1 MPALARAVLPAGI
14 QLSFPCLSV
23 HAADEYHVTARPAGQ
38 NRAVAALQCPASPQ
52 EKRPVKEH
60 LRELVAQALLDLR
73 RQDRIPQDLA
83 TPDYV
88 IERTKSREH
97 GDYATNIAL
106 LLAKSAG
113 MKPRELAEALVA
125 NFGET
130 QHVSRIEI
138 AGPGFIN
145 FKISQPCRLATV
157 RRVFEQGAQY
167 GRQTPGSR
175 DSVTVEFVSA
185 NPNGPLHVGH
195 GRGAAYGASVANLLE
210 ASGHKVQR
218 EYYVNDA
225 GRQMDILAVS
235 VWLRYHELSGVNV
248 RFPDNGYKG
257 EYVSEIARS
266 LRAKEGDRL
275 RFSALDITDGL
286 PADETQGGDKELHV
300 DALIA
305 RARKLLGAPDYRIVF
320 DAGLH
325 WCLADIRNDLLGFGV
340 VHDNFFSERSLT
352 TDGHVQHAIER
363 LREQGHLFELDG
375 ALWFRATAFG
385 DDKDRVLVRENGAT
399 TYFASDIGYLLSK
412 FERGFDR
419 ALYVLGADHHGYI
432 ARLKAAAQGMGLD
445 PGKIEIQL
453 VQFAILYR
461 GNERVQMSTRAGSF
475 VTLRELRE
483 EVGTDAARFFYVMR
497 SNEQHLD
504 FDLEL
509 AKSHSNDNP
518 VYYIQY
524 AHARIASLFRQL
536 KEKQLSYNDSAAMS
550 ARKLLVSEAEDVL
563 LVELMRFPEMLES
576 AAAGRAPQVMAHY
589 LRDTAAAFH
598 AFYNALPILTAED
611 ELRHARLGLCKATQ
625 QVLAN
630 GLALLGVAAPETM

>member
-1 MPALARAVLPAGI
+1 M
-14 QLSFPCLSV
+14 
-23 HAADEYHVTARPAGQ
+23 TARPADQ
-38 NRAVAALQCPASPQ
+38 NRAVAALQYPARPQ

-73 RQDRIPQDLA
+73 RQDRLPQDLA

-113 MKPRELAEALVA
+113 MKPRELAEVLVA

-130 QHVSRIEI
+130 QHVSKIEI

-157 RRVFEQGAQY
+157 RRVFEQGADY
-167 GRQTPGSR
+167 GKQTPGSR

-210 ASGHKVQR
+210 SAGHKVQR

-257 EYVSEIARS
+257 DYVSEIARS

-286 PADETQGGDKELHV
+286 PADESEGGDKELHV

-352 TDGHVQHAIER
+352 TDGYVQNAIDR

-375 ALWFRATAFG
+375 ALWFRATSFG
-385 DDKDRVLVRENGAT
+385 DDKDRVLIRENGAT

-445 PGKIEIQL
+445 PAKIEIQL

-461 GNERVQMSTRAGSF
+461 GHDRVQMSTRAGSF

-497 SNEQHLD
+497 SNDQHLD

-518 VYYIQY
+518 V
-524 AHARIASLFRQL
+524 
-536 KEKQLSYNDSAAMS
+536 
-550 ARKLLVSEAEDVL
+550 
-563 LVELMRFPEMLES
+563 
-576 AAAGRAPQVMAHY
+576 
-589 LRDTAAAFH
+589 
-598 AFYNALPILTAED
+598 
-611 ELRHARLGLCKATQ
+611 
-625 QVLAN
+625 
-630 GLALLGVAAPETM
+630 

>member
-1 MPALARAVLPAGI
+1 
-14 QLSFPCLSV
+14 
-23 HAADEYHVTARPAGQ
+23 
-38 NRAVAALQCPASPQ
+38 
-52 EKRPVKEH
+52 VKEH
-60 LRELVAQALLDLR
+60 LRELVAQSLLDLR
-73 RQDRIPQDLA
+73 RQGRLPQDLP

-88 IERTKSREH
+88 IERTRSREH

-106 LLAKSAG
+106 LLAKAAG
-113 MKPRELAEALVA
+113 LKPRELAEALVA

-130 QHVSRIEI
+130 QHVSRVEI

-145 FKISQPCRLATV
+145 FTISQPCRLATV
-157 RRVFEQGAQY
+157 RRVFEQGADY
-167 GRQTPGSR
+167 GRQPAASR
-175 DSVTVEFVSA
+175 EATTVEFVSA

-210 ASGHKVQR
+210 AAGHTVQR

-235 VWLRYHELSGVNV
+235 VWLRYHELSGINV

-257 EYVSEIARS
+257 DYVSEIARA

-275 RFSALDITDGL
+275 RHNAIEITDGL

-305 RARKLLGAPDYRIVF
+305 RARQLLGDTDYRVVF
-320 DAGLH
+320 DAGLT

-340 VHDNFFSERSLT
+340 VHDNFFSERSLV
-352 TDGHVQHAIER
+352 TDGYVPRAIAT
-363 LREQGHLFELDG
+363 LRENGHLFEQDG
-375 ALWFRATAFG
+375 ATWFRATTFG
-385 DDKDRVLVRENGAT
+385 DDKDRVVVRENGAM
-399 TYFASDIGYLLSK
+399 TYFASDLGYLLSK
-412 FERGFDR
+412 FERGFER
-419 ALYVLGADHHGYI
+419 ALYVLGADHHGYM
-432 ARLKAAAQGMGLD
+432 ARLKAAAQGLGLD
-445 PGKIEIQL
+445 PARIEIQL

-461 GNERVQMSTRAGSF
+461 GQNRVQMSTRAGSF
-475 VTLRELRE
+475 VTLRELRD

-497 SNEQHLD
+497 GNDQHLD

-524 AHARIASLFRQL
+524 AHARIASLFRQA
-536 KEKQLSYNDSAAMS
+536 KEKGIPYNSSAAIS
-550 ARKLLVSEAEDVL
+550 ARKRLVEPAEDAL
-563 LVELMRFPEMLES
+563 LVELMRFPEMIES
-576 AAAGRAPQVMAHY
+576 AAANRAPQIIANY
-589 LRDTAAAFH
+589 LRETAAAFH
-598 AFYNALPILTAED
+598 AFYNASPILIAE
-611 ELRHARLGLCKATQ
+611 EEVRNARLGLSKATQ

-630 GLALLGVAAPETM
+630 GLALLGVTAPETM

>member
-1 MPALARAVLPAGI
+1 
-14 QLSFPCLSV
+14 
-23 HAADEYHVTARPAGQ
+23 
-38 NRAVAALQCPASPQ
+38 
-52 EKRPVKEH
+52 VKEH

-73 RQDRIPQDLA
+73 RQDRIPADLA

-106 LLAKSAG
+106 LLAKPAG
-113 MKPRELAEALVA
+113 MKPRELAEMLVA

-157 RRVFEQGAQY
+157 RRVFEQGAEY

-210 ASGHKVQR
+210 AAGHKVQR

-286 PADETQGGDKELHV
+286 PADETEGGDKELHV

-352 TDGHVQHAIER
+352 TDGYVQHAIER

-375 ALWFRATAFG
+375 ALWFRATTFG
-385 DDKDRVLVRENGAT
+385 DDKDRVLIRENGAT

-445 PGKIEIQL
+445 PAKIEIQL

-497 SNEQHLD
+497 SNDQHLD

-536 KEKQLSYNDSAAMS
+536 KEKQLAYNDSAAVS
-550 ARKLLVSEAEDVL
+550 ARKLLTSEAEDVL

-598 AFYNALPILTAED
+598 AFYNALPILTAE
-611 ELRHARLGLCKATQ
+611 EETRHARLGLCKATQ

-630 GLALLGVAAPETM
+630 GLALLGVSAPETM

>member
-1 MPALARAVLPAGI
+1 MKSA
-14 QLSFPCLSV
+14 
-23 HAADEYHVTARPAGQ
+23 
-38 NRAVAALQCPASPQ
+38 
-52 EKRPVKEH
+52 PVKEH
-60 LRELVAQALLDLR
+60 LRELVAQSLLDLR
-73 RQDRIPQDLA
+73 RQGRLPQDLP

-88 IERTKSREH
+88 IERSKSREH

-106 LLAKSAG
+106 LLAKPAG

-125 NFGET
+125 NMGDT
-130 QHVSRIEI
+130 QHVSKVEI

-145 FKISQPCRLATV
+145 FRISQPCRLATV
-157 RRVFEQGAQY
+157 RRVFELGADY
-167 GRQTPGSR
+167 GRQPADSR
-175 DSVTVEFVSA
+175 ESVTVEFVSA

-210 ASGHKVQR
+210 AAGHKVQR

-235 VWLRYHELSGVNV
+235 VWLRYHELSGVTV

-257 EYVSEIARS
+257 EYVSEIARA

-275 RFSALDITDGL
+275 RRTAIEISDGL
-286 PADETQGGDKELHV
+286 PADEGEGGDKELHV

-305 RARKLLGAPDYRIVF
+305 RARQLLGAEDYRVVF
-320 DAGLH
+320 DAGLA
-325 WCLADIRNDLLGFGV
+325 WCLADIRNDLIGFGV
-340 VHDNFFSERSLT
+340 VHDNFFSERSLA
-352 TDGHVQHAIER
+352 TDGYMQRAIET
-363 LREQGHLFELDG
+363 LRSNGHLFEQDG
-375 ALWFRATAFG
+375 ATWFRATSFG
-385 DDKDRVLVRENGAT
+385 DDKDRVVIRENGVT
-399 TYFASDIGYLLSK
+399 TYFASDLGYLLSK
-412 FERGFDR
+412 FERGYER
-419 ALYVLGADHHGYI
+419 ALYVLGADHHGYM
-432 ARLKAAAQGMGLD
+432 ARLKAAAQGLGLD
-445 PGKIEIQL
+445 PARIEIQL

-461 GNERVQMSTRAGSF
+461 GSERVQMSTRAGSF

-497 SNEQHLD
+497 GNDQHLD

-536 KEKQLSYNDSAAMS
+536 KDKGLAYNDGAAVS
-550 ARKLLVSEAEDVL
+550 ARKLLTTEAEDIL
-563 LVELMRFPEMLES
+563 LVELMRFPEMIE
-576 AAAGRAPQVMAHY
+576 AAANGRAPQVMAHH
-589 LRDTAAAFH
+589 LRDVAAAFH
-598 AFYNALPILTAED
+598 GFYNACPILSVEE
-611 ELRHARLGLCKATQ
+611 ELRQARLGLCKATQ

-630 GLALLGVAAPETM
+630 GLALLGVSAPESM

>member
-1 MPALARAVLPAGI
+1 
-14 QLSFPCLSV
+14 
-23 HAADEYHVTARPAGQ
+23 
-38 NRAVAALQCPASPQ
+38 
-52 EKRPVKEH
+52 VKEH
-60 LRELVAQALLDLR
+60 LRELVAQSLLDLR
-73 RQDRIPQDLA
+73 RHGRLPQDLP

-106 LLAKSAG
+106 LLAKAAG
-113 MKPRELAEALVA
+113 LPPRELAEALVA

-130 QHVSRIEI
+130 QHVSKVEI

-145 FKISQPCRLATV
+145 FKISQPCRLATI
-157 RRVFEQGAQY
+157 RRVFEQGAEY
-167 GRQTPGSR
+167 GRQEPESR
-175 DSVTVEFVSA
+175 ELVTVEFVSA

-210 ASGHKVQR
+210 AAGHKVQR

-235 VWLRYHELSGVNV
+235 VWLRYHELSGINV

-257 EYVSEIARS
+257 DYVSEIARS

-275 RFSALDITDGL
+275 RYSAIEITDGL
-286 PADETQGGDKELHV
+286 PPDESQGGDKELHV

-305 RARKLLGAPDYRIVF
+305 RARKMLGDSDYRVVF
-320 DAGLH
+320 DAGLQ

-340 VHDNFFSERSLT
+340 VHDGFFSERSLT
-352 TDGHVQHAIER
+352 TDGYVQRAIDR
-363 LREQGHLFELDG
+363 LREQGHLFEQDG
-375 ALWFRATAFG
+375 AIWFRATTFG
-385 DDKDRVLVRENGAT
+385 DDKDRVVVRENGAA
-399 TYFASDIGYLLSK
+399 TYFASDLGYLLSK
-412 FERGFDR
+412 FERGFQR
-419 ALYVLGADHHGYI
+419 ALYILGADHHGYI
-432 ARLKAAAQGMGLD
+432 ARLKAAAQGLGLD
-445 PGKIEIQL
+445 PAKIEIQL

-461 GNERVQMSTRAGSF
+461 GSQRVQMSTRAGSF

-536 KEKQLSYNDSAAMS
+536 KEKQLSYNDSAALS
-550 ARKLLVSEAEDVL
+550 ARKLLTETAEDIL
-563 LVELMRFPEMLES
+563 LVELMRFPEMIE
-576 AAAGRAPQVMAHY
+576 AAATNRGPQIMAHY
-589 LRDTAAAFH
+589 LKDTAAAFH
-598 AFYNALPILTAED
+598 AFYNALPILTAEE
-611 ELRHARLGLCKATQ
+611 ELRNARLGLCKATQ

-630 GLALLGVAAPETM
+630 GLTLLGVSAPETM

>member
-1 MPALARAVLPAGI
+1 M
-14 QLSFPCLSV
+14 
-23 HAADEYHVTARPAGQ
+23 
-38 NRAVAALQCPASPQ
+38 
-52 EKRPVKEH
+52 KEH

-73 RQDRIPQDLA
+73 RHGRLPQDLP

-106 LLAKSAG
+106 LLAKAAG

-125 NFGET
+125 TFGES
-130 QHVSRIEI
+130 QHVSKVAI

-145 FKISQPCRLATV
+145 FTISTPCRLATI
-157 RRVFEQGAQY
+157 RRVFELGAEY
-167 GRQTPGSR
+167 GRQLSESR
-175 DSVTVEFVSA
+175 ESITVEFVSA

-210 ASGHKVQR
+210 AAGHKVQR

-235 VWLRYHELSGVNV
+235 VWLRYHELGGVNV

-257 EYVSEIARS
+257 DYVTDIARG
-266 LRAKEGDRL
+266 LRAREGDRL
-275 RFSALDITDGL
+275 RHSAIEITDGL

-305 RARKLLGAPDYRIVF
+305 RAKQLLGDADYRVVF
-320 DAGLH
+320 NAGLD
-325 WCLADIRNDLLGFGV
+325 WCLADIRNDLAGFGV
-340 VHDNFFSERSLT
+340 IHDNFFSERSLA
-352 TDGHVQHAIER
+352 TDGYMQRAIAT
-363 LREQGHLFELDG
+363 LRENGHLYEDG
-375 ALWFRATAFG
+375 GATWFRATTFG
-385 DDKDRVLVRENGAT
+385 DDKDRVVVRENGVT
-399 TYFASDIGYLLSK
+399 TYFASDLGYLLSK
-412 FERGFDR
+412 FERGFER
-419 ALYVLGADHHGYI
+419 ALYILGADHHGYI
-432 ARLKAAAQGMGLD
+432 ARLKAAAQGLGLD
-445 PGKIEIQL
+445 AGKIEVQL
-453 VQFAILYR
+453 VQFAILFR
-461 GNERVQMSTRAGSF
+461 GAERVQMSTRAGSF

-497 SNEQHLD
+497 GNDQHLD

-509 AKSHSNDNP
+509 AKSRSNDNP

-536 KEKQLSYNDSAAMS
+536 KEKSLAYNDSAALS
-550 ARKLLVSEAEDVL
+550 ARARLTETHEDEL
-563 LVELMRFPEMLES
+563 IGELMRFPEIIES
-576 AAAGRAPQVMAHY
+576 AAGNRGPQILANY
-589 LRDTAAAFH
+589 LRELAAAFH
-598 AFYNALPILTAED
+598 AFYNSQPILTAE
-611 ELRHARLGLCKATQ
+611 EEVRHARLGLCKATQ

-630 GLALLGVAAPETM
+630 GLALLGVSAPESM

>member
-1 MPALARAVLPAGI
+1 
-14 QLSFPCLSV
+14 
-23 HAADEYHVTARPAGQ
+23 
-38 NRAVAALQCPASPQ
+38 
-52 EKRPVKEH
+52 VKEH
-60 LRELVAQALLDLR
+60 LRELVAQSLLDLR
-73 RQDRIPQDLA
+73 RQGRLPQDLV

-88 IERTKSREH
+88 IEKTRSREH
-97 GDYATNIAL
+97 GDYASNIAL
-106 LLAKSAG
+106 LLAKATG
-113 MKPRELAEALVA
+113 LKPRELAEALVT

-130 QHVSRIEI
+130 QHVSKVEI

-145 FKISQPCRLATV
+145 FTISQPCRLATI
-157 RRVFEQGAQY
+157 RRVFEQGADY
-167 GRQTPGSR
+167 GRQQGELR
-175 DSVTVEFVSA
+175 ESVTVEFVSA

-210 ASGHKVQR
+210 AAGNKVQR

-235 VWLRYHELSGVNV
+235 VWLRYHELSGINV

-257 EYVSEIARS
+257 DYVSEIARS

-275 RFSALDITDGL
+275 RHNAIEIVDGL

-305 RARKLLGAPDYRIVF
+305 RARKLLGEADYRVVF
-320 DAGLH
+320 DAGLQ

-340 VHDNFFSERSLT
+340 VHDEFFSERSLT
-352 TDGHVQHAIER
+352 TGGYVQRAVER

-385 DDKDRVLVRENGAT
+385 DDKDRVVVRENGVT
-399 TYFASDIGYLLSK
+399 TYFASDLGYLLSK

-419 ALYVLGADHHGYI
+419 ALYILGADHHGYI
-432 ARLKAAAQGMGLD
+432 ARLKAAAQGLGLD
-445 PGKIEIQL
+445 PGKIDIQL

-461 GNERVQMSTRAGSF
+461 GTQRVQMSTRAGSF

-536 KEKQLSYNDSAAMS
+536 KEKQLSYNDSAALS
-550 ARKLLVSEAEDVL
+550 ARKLLTETAEDIL
-563 LVELMRFPEMLES
+563 LVELMRFPEMIES
-576 AAAGRAPQVMAHY
+576 AAVSRAPQIIANY
-589 LRDTAAAFH
+589 LRETAAAFH
-598 AFYNALPILTAED
+598 AFYNAVPILSAEE
-611 ELRHARLGLCKATQ
+611 ELRNARLGLCKATQ

-630 GLALLGVAAPETM
+630 GLALLGVSAPESM

>member
-1 MPALARAVLPAGI
+1 MKSA
-14 QLSFPCLSV
+14 
-23 HAADEYHVTARPAGQ
+23 
-38 NRAVAALQCPASPQ
+38 
-52 EKRPVKEH
+52 PVKEH
-60 LRELVAQALLDLR
+60 LRELVAQSLLDLR
-73 RQDRIPQDLA
+73 RQGRLPQDLP

-88 IERTKSREH
+88 IERSKSREH

-106 LLAKSAG
+106 LLAKPAG

-125 NFGET
+125 NMGDT
-130 QHVSRIEI
+130 QHVSKVEI

-145 FKISQPCRLATV
+145 FRISQPCRLATV
-157 RRVFEQGAQY
+157 RRVFELGADY
-167 GRQTPGSR
+167 GRQPADSR
-175 DSVTVEFVSA
+175 ESVTVEFVSA

-210 ASGHKVQR
+210 AAGHTVQR

-235 VWLRYHELSGVNV
+235 VWLRYHELSGVTV

-257 EYVSEIARS
+257 EYVSEIARA

-275 RFSALDITDGL
+275 RRTAIEISDGL
-286 PADETQGGDKELHV
+286 PADEGEGGDKELHV

-305 RARKLLGAPDYRIVF
+305 RARQLLGAEDYRVVF
-320 DAGLH
+320 DAGLA
-325 WCLADIRNDLLGFGV
+325 WCLADIRNDLIGFGV
-340 VHDNFFSERSLT
+340 VHDNFFSERSLA
-352 TDGHVQHAIER
+352 TDGYMQRAIET
-363 LREQGHLFELDG
+363 LRSNGHLFEQDG
-375 ALWFRATAFG
+375 ATWFRATSFG
-385 DDKDRVLVRENGAT
+385 DDKDRVVIRENGVT
-399 TYFASDIGYLLSK
+399 TYFASDLGYLLSK
-412 FERGFDR
+412 FERGYER
-419 ALYVLGADHHGYI
+419 ALYVLGADHHGYM
-432 ARLKAAAQGMGLD
+432 ARLKAAAQGLGLD
-445 PGKIEIQL
+445 PARIEIQL

-461 GNERVQMSTRAGSF
+461 GSERVQMSTRAGSF

-497 SNEQHLD
+497 GNDQHLD

-536 KEKQLSYNDSAAMS
+536 KDKGLAYNDGAAVS
-550 ARKLLVSEAEDVL
+550 ARKLLTTEAEDIL
-563 LVELMRFPEMLES
+563 LVELMRFPEMIE
-576 AAAGRAPQVMAHY
+576 AAANGRAPQVMAHH
-589 LRDTAAAFH
+589 LRDVAAAFH
-598 AFYNALPILTAED
+598 GFYNACPILSVEE
-611 ELRHARLGLCKATQ
+611 ELRQARLGLCKATQ

-630 GLALLGVAAPETM
+630 GLALLGVSAPESM